1 MKRLLV
7 AFSTVAASTALLAVT
22 ADAQAQLWL
31 RDRSGTQG
39 AGIRSGDLELH
50 PGVAAEVGYD
60 SNFFNRSTKNANVRP
75 VIDTVLLRLT
85 PSFSVTTLGVQRRPD
100 GSETPP
106 PKVAFSAGA
115 AFIFQQFLTNT
126 DVGKL
131 DRSNQFGING
141 DVALL
146 IAPGRPWGF
155 NIFDNFTR
163 SAAPSLDNSVVN
175 GLNRIENTARAE
187 LVYTKTGG
195 LFDWRLGYSLG
206 MTYFE
211 DNGAGQQNLN
221 NTIHTVYTR
230 GRWRFLPRTALVY
243 DGSLGFQNYT
253 NKTNGLANSTPVRT
267 RVGLAGLVTDR
278 LSLLAMVGWGASF
291 YEKQGDF
298 DSVIGQIELRY
309 FLTGAAP
316 EAGTQSSSMS
326 SIAFGFTRDFANS
339 YLGNY
344 FERNRGYISLS
355 ALFAQSF
362 YLGFDVGAAAVRYP
376 TVHDRDT
383 GAATTGAFTNGR
395 VDANLFAE
403 YRVKDWLG
411 FNVSLSYLGEISSTQ
426 VRGTGAASSTLT
438 NIDYNRFMGLAG
450 VRVFF

>member
-1 MKRLLV
+1 MKRLL
-7 AFSTVAASTALLAVT
+7 AFTVATAAATIGLAG
-22 ADAQAQLWL
+22 DAHAQLWL

-39 AGIRSGDLELH
+39 TGLRSGDIEFH
-50 PGVAAEVGYD
+50 PGAAAEVGYD
-60 SNFFNRSTKNANVRP
+60 TNFFNRSNKAQDTAVRP
-75 VIDTVLLRLT
+75 IVDTVFLRLT
-85 PSFSVTTLGVQRRPD
+85 PSFSVTTLSPQRKAD
-100 GSETPP
+100 GSESAT
-106 PKVAFSAGA
+106 PKVGFTAGA

-126 DVGKL
+126 DLGKL
-131 DRSNQFGING
+131 ARSNQYGVNG
-141 DVALL
+141 DIGLL

-163 SAAPSLDNSVVN
+163 TAAPSLDNAVAN

-187 LVYTKTGG
+187 LVHTKPGG

-211 DNGAGQQNLN
+211 DGPAKELN
-221 NTIHTVYTR
+221 NLVHSVYTR

-243 DGSLGFQNYT
+243 DGSLGFQSYT
-253 NKTNGLANSTPVRT
+253 TAQPGLANSTPVRT

-278 LSLLAMVGWGASF
+278 LSMLALVGWGASF
-291 YEKQGDF
+291 YEKNGDF
-298 DSVIGQIELRY
+298 DSVIGQLEFRY
-309 FLTGAAP
+309 FLQGAAP
-316 EAGTQSSSMS
+316 EAGTQAASLS

-355 ALFAQSF
+355 ALFAGSF

-376 TVHDRDT
+376 QIRDRNTDALTVNP
-383 GAATTGAFTNGR
+383 FTNGR
-395 VDANLFAE
+395 IDANLFAE
-403 YRVKDWLG
+403 LRAKDWLG
-411 FNVSLSYLGEISSTQ
+411 FNASVSYLGEISDTR
-426 VRGTGAASSTLT
+426 VRGTGAGAGTT
-438 NIDYNRFMGLAG
+438 AGMGYNRVIAVGG

>member
-1 MKRLLV
+1 MKRLLAFTV
-7 AFSTVAASTALLAVT
+7 ATVAAATTGLAG
-22 ADAQAQLWL
+22 DANAQLWL

-39 AGIRSGDLELH
+39 AGIRSGDIEFH
-50 PGVAAEVGYD
+50 PGAAAEVGYD
-60 SNFFNRSTKNANVRP
+60 SNYFNRSTKDATTRP
-75 VIDTVLLRLT
+75 VIDTVFLRLT
-85 PSFSVTTLGVQRRPD
+85 PSFSVTTLSPQRKPD
-100 GSETPP
+100 GTETAT
-106 PKVAFSAGA
+106 PKVGFQAGA

-126 DVGKL
+126 DVSKL
-131 DRSNQFGING
+131 SRSNQYGVNG
-141 DVALL
+141 DVGLL

-155 NIFDNFTR
+155 NLFDNFTR
-163 SAAPSLDNSVVN
+163 TAAPSLDNAEAN

-187 LVYTKTGG
+187 LVHTKTGG

-211 DNGAGQQNLN
+211 DGPAKELN
-221 NTIHTVYTR
+221 NLIHTVYTR

-243 DGSLGFQNYT
+243 DGSLGFQSYT
-253 NKTNGLANSTPVRT
+253 TGQPGLANSTPVRT

-291 YEKQGDF
+291 YDKNGDF
-298 DSVIGQIELRY
+298 DSVIGQLEFRY
-309 FLTGAAP
+309 FLQGSAP
-316 EAGTQSSSMS
+316 EAGSQAASLS

-344 FERNRGYISLS
+344 FERDRGYISLS
-355 ALFAQSF
+355 ALFGGSF

-376 TVHDRDT
+376 QVHDRNSDKLVLGT
-383 GAATTGAFTNGR
+383 FTNGR

-411 FNVSLSYLGEISSTQ
+411 FNVSASYLGELTNTRIP
-426 VRGTGAASSTLT
+426 GTGAAVGSSAAM
-438 NIDYNRFMGLAG
+438 DYNRFLALGG